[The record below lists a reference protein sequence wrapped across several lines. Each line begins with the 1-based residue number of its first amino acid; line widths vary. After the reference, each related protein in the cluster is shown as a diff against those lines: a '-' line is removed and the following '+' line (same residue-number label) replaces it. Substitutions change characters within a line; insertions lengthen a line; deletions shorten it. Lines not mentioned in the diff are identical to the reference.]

1 MLRRLII
8 LILGTML
15 VASCHESFNIIYED
29 VVEKDPNVIPPENV
43 DIRKVNILPTLS
55 DPLYTIDMPAASEKE
70 EDTDGEDTPDKDK
83 VYGKDYTTATRGA
96 YGTWEEDKAH
106 WLSTRFHTFGLRTGN
121 MSGGNADYE
130 AAKNGDQSAGV
141 LWDQI
146 LGIYDQH
153 GHTQFFNEEG
163 KVVDRKYDIGDNLYR
178 YKFFLLGMDNKP
190 VDFHTEEGRRVVAS
204 VQLDG
209 SHDILH
215 SFAYHTDEQYDE
227 AVQQAPQGD
236 AMKVFLGG
244 GKDYMYNRLSGYL
257 GMHPIFNVNHLLSRF
272 DVYVKGA
279 VTEDTPRGD
288 FLKIIITDVE
298 LKAYNNVDIVV
309 ADDSW
314 ERESYIQQ
322 FEESKIIRPVGE
334 PNYCPMPLYATQ
346 FGRNDHTDSYMQG
359 YDFEK
364 LAQEADQLSQ
374 EIGEPV
380 IPEGSHWV
388 CNSKRDTLTHTMMM
402 PPLPT
407 EDGQYAIRFKYRY
420 LFTYQ
425 DQETKEH
432 HLGINAN
439 RNSPGTI
446 WEECENTILIPRIDS
461 SGAPVVYR
469 GGKRYSLIITVYG
482 KSVIRV
488 EVIQAAM
495 WEDGGDIDVE
505 MPE

>member
-29 VVEKDPNVIPPENV
+29 VVEKDPNVIPPEEV

-55 DPLYTIDMPAASEKE
+55 DPLYTIDMPPASEKE
-70 EDTDGEDTPDKDK
+70 DASDKEK
-83 VYGKDYTTATRGA
+83 VYGKDYATATRGA
-96 YGTWEEDKAH
+96 YGTWEEDKAD

-121 MSGGNADYE
+121 SKGGAPDYE
-130 AAKNGDQSAGV
+130 AAKNGDKSAGV
-141 LWDQI
+141 LWDQTMA
-146 LGIYDQH
+146 LYDQH
-153 GHTQFFNEEG
+153 GHTQFFDKEG
-163 KVVDRKYDIGDNLYR
+163 KVVNPKYDIGDNLYR
-178 YKFFLLGMDNKP
+178 YKFFMLGMDNKP
-190 VDFHTEEGRRVVAS
+190 VDFHAEEGSRVIAS

-209 SHDILH
+209 SHDVLH
-215 SFAYHTDEQYDE
+215 SFAYHSDKQYEE
-227 AVQQAPQGD
+227 AVQQLPPND
-236 AMKVFLGG
+236 AAKVFLSTD
-244 GKDYMYNRLSGYL
+244 GKEHMYNRLSGYL
-257 GMHPIFNVNHLLSRF
+257 GMHPIFNVNHLMSRF

-279 VTEDTPRGD
+279 VTNDMPRGD
-288 FLKIIITDVE
+288 FLKIIITDVS

-314 ERESYIQQ
+314 ERDSYLQQ
-322 FEESKIIRPVGE
+322 FDESKIIRPVGE
-334 PNYCPMPLYATQ
+334 PVLCPMPLYATE

-359 YDFEK
+359 YDFEQ
-364 LAQEADQLSQ
+364 LAAEADQLSE

-388 CNSKRDTLTHTMMM
+388 CTSKRDTLTHTMMM

-407 EDGQYAIRFKYRY
+407 EDGQYAVRFKYRY

-439 RNSPGTI
+439 RHSPMTI
-446 WEECENTILIPRIDS
+446 WEECENTILIPKVDS
-461 SGAPVVYR
+461 NGAPVVYK

-495 WEDGGDIDVE
+495 WEDGGDIDIE

>member
-29 VVEKDPNVIPPENV
+29 VVEKDPNVIPPEEV

-55 DPLYTIDMPAASEKE
+55 DPLYTIEMPPASEKE
-70 EDTDGEDTPDKDK
+70 EGSDKDK
-83 VYGKDYTTATRGA
+83 VYGKDYATATRGA

-121 MSGGNADYE
+121 SMGGAPDYE
-130 AAKNGDQSAGV
+130 AARNGDVSAGV
-141 LWDQI
+141 LWDQT
-146 LGIYDQH
+146 LALYDQH
-153 GHTQFFNEEG
+153 GHTQFFDNEG
-163 KVVDRKYDIGDNLYR
+163 KVVNPKYDIGDNLYR

-190 VDFHTEEGRRVVAS
+190 VDFHTEENKRVVAR

-215 SFAYHTDEQYDE
+215 SFAYHTDKQYEE
-227 AVQQAPQGD
+227 AVQQMPHND
-236 AMKVFLGG
+236 AAKVFLALNG
-244 GKDYMYNRLSGYL
+244 GKEYMYNRLSGYL
-257 GMHPIFNVNHLLSRF
+257 GIQPIFNVNHLLSRF

-279 VTEDTPRGD
+279 VTQDTPRGD

-314 ERESYIQQ
+314 ERESYLQQ

-334 PNYCPMPLYATQ
+334 PTHCPMPLYPTE

-388 CNSKRDTLTHTMMM
+388 CTSKRDTLTHTMMM

-420 LFTYQ
+420 LFTHQ
-425 DQETKEH
+425 DPDTKEY

-439 RNSPGTI
+439 RHSPMTI
-446 WEECENTILIPRIDS
+446 WEECENTILIPRVDS
-461 SGAPVVYR
+461 SGAPVVYK

-482 KSVIRV
+482 KSVIRI
-488 EVIQAAM
+488 EVVQAAL

-505 MPE
+505 MPQ

>member
-1 MLRRLII
+1 
-8 LILGTML
+8 
-15 VASCHESFNIIYED
+15 
-29 VVEKDPNVIPPENV
+29 
-43 DIRKVNILPTLS
+43 
-55 DPLYTIDMPAASEKE
+55 
-70 EDTDGEDTPDKDK
+70 
-83 VYGKDYTTATRGA
+83 
-96 YGTWEEDKAH
+96 
-106 WLSTRFHTFGLRTGN
+106 
-121 MSGGNADYE
+121 
-130 AAKNGDQSAGV
+130 
-141 LWDQI
+141 
-146 LGIYDQH
+146 
-153 GHTQFFNEEG
+153 
-163 KVVDRKYDIGDNLYR
+163 
-178 YKFFLLGMDNKP
+178 
-190 VDFHTEEGRRVVAS
+190 
-204 VQLDG
+204 
-209 SHDILH
+209 
-215 SFAYHTDEQYDE
+215 
-227 AVQQAPQGD
+227 
-236 AMKVFLGG
+236 
-244 GKDYMYNRLSGYL
+244 MYNRLSGYL

-334 PNYCPMPLYATQ
+334 PNYCPMPLYVTQ

-364 LAQEADQLSQ
+364 LALEADQLSQ

-388 CNSKRDTLTHTMMM
+388 CTSKRDTLTHTMMM

-407 EDGQYAIRFKYRY
+407 EDGQYAICFKYRY
-420 LFTYQ
+420 LFTHQ
-425 DQETKEH
+425 DPDTKEH

-461 SGAPVVYR
+461 SGAPVVYK

-488 EVIQAAM
+488 EVIQATM
-495 WEDGGDIDVE
+495 WEDGGDIDIE

>member
-1 MLRRLII
+1 MLKRLII
-8 LILGTML
+8 LILGAML
-15 VASCHESFNIIYED
+15 VASCHESFNTIYED
-29 VVEKDPNVIPPENV
+29 VVEKDPNVISPEDV

-55 DPLYTIDMPAASEKE
+55 DPLYTIDMPAAS
-70 EDTDGEDTPDKDK
+70 DTTKK
-83 VYGKDYTTATRGA
+83 TRGA
-96 YGTWEEDKAH
+96 YGTWEEDKEH
-106 WLSTRFHTFGLRTGN
+106 WLSTRFHTFGLRTAN
-121 MSGGNADYE
+121 MAGGAADYD
-130 AAKNGDQSAGV
+130 AARNGDRSAGV
-141 LWDQI
+141 LWDQT

-163 KVVDRKYDIGDNLYR
+163 RVVDCKYNTDDNIYR

-190 VDFHTEEGRRVVAS
+190 VDFHTEEGKRVIAS

-215 SFAYHTDEQYDE
+215 SFAYHTDRQYHE

-244 GKDYMYNRLSGYL
+244 GPDYMYNRLSGYL

-272 DVYVKGA
+272 DVYVKGS

-288 FLKIIITDVE
+288 FLKIIITDVS

-314 ERESYIQQ
+314 ERDTYIQQ
-322 FEESKIIRPVGE
+322 FQDSKIIRPVGE
-334 PNYCPMPLYATQ
+334 PNHCPMPLYATE

-359 YDFEK
+359 YDFEM

-388 CNSKRDTLTHTMMM
+388 CTSKRDTLTHTMMM

-420 LFTYQ
+420 LFTHQ
-425 DQETKEH
+425 DPNTREY

-439 RNSPGTI
+439 RQSPQTI

-488 EVIQAAM
+488 EVIQAM
-495 WEDGGDIDVE
+495 KWEDGGDIDVDLGLQ
-505 MPE
+505 

>member
-1 MLRRLII
+1 
-8 LILGTML
+8 ML

-106 WLSTRFHTFGLRTGN
+106 WLSTRFHTFGLRSGN

-314 ERESYIQQ
+314 ERTQLLPYAPVCHPVWPQ
-322 FEESKIIRPVGE
+322 RP
-334 PNYCPMPLYATQ
+334 YRQLYAGLRLRKTCPG
-346 FGRNDHTDSYMQG
+346 GRPAEPGDRRTSHPRGKPLGVHLQARYPHAH
-359 YDFEK
+359 YDDAPSAHRGRAICHLLQVQVPVHPSGPRYK
-364 LAQEADQLSQ
+364 GASPWHQC
-374 EIGEPV
+374 EP
-380 IPEGSHWV
+380 
-388 CNSKRDTLTHTMMM
+388 
-402 PPLPT
+402 
-407 EDGQYAIRFKYRY
+407 
-420 LFTYQ
+420 
-425 DQETKEH
+425 
-432 HLGINAN
+432 
-439 RNSPGTI
+439 
-446 WEECENTILIPRIDS
+446 
-461 SGAPVVYR
+461 
-469 GGKRYSLIITVYG
+469 
-482 KSVIRV
+482 
-488 EVIQAAM
+488 
-495 WEDGGDIDVE
+495 
-505 MPE
+505 

>member
-29 VVEKDPNVIPPENV
+29 VVQKDPNVIPPEEV

-55 DPLYTIDMPAASEKE
+55 DPLYTIDMPPASEKE
-70 EDTDGEDTPDKDK
+70 DASDKEK
-83 VYGKDYTTATRGA
+83 VYGKDYATATRGA

-106 WLSTRFHTFGLRTGN
+106 WLSTRFHTFALRTGN
-121 MSGGNADYE
+121 SMGGAPDYE
-130 AAKNGDQSAGV
+130 AAKNGDTSAGV
-141 LWDQI
+141 LWDQTMA
-146 LGIYDQH
+146 LYDQH
-153 GHTQFFNEEG
+153 GHTQFFDKEG
-163 KVVDRKYDIGDNLYR
+163 KVVNPKYDIGDNLYR
-178 YKFFLLGMDNKP
+178 YKFFMLGMDNKP
-190 VDFHTEEGRRVVAS
+190 VDFHTEEGKRVVTS

-209 SHDILH
+209 THDILH
-215 SFAYHTDEQYDE
+215 SFAYHDNRQYEE
-227 AVQQAPQGD
+227 AVNQLPPSD
-236 AMKVFLGG
+236 AAKVFLSTG
-244 GKDYMYNRLSGYL
+244 GKENMYNRLSGYL
-257 GMHPIFNVNHLLSRF
+257 GIHPIFNVNHLLSRF

-288 FLKIIITDVE
+288 FLKIIITDVA
-298 LKAYNNVDIVV
+298 LKAYKNVDIVV

-314 ERESYIQQ
+314 ERESYLQQ
-322 FEESKIIRPVGE
+322 FEQSKIIRPVGE
-334 PNYCPMPLYATQ
+334 PTHCSMPLYATE

-359 YDFEK
+359 YDFEM

-388 CNSKRDTLTHTMMM
+388 CTSKRDTLAKSMMM

-407 EDGQYAIRFKYRY
+407 EDGQYAVRFKYRY
-420 LFTYQ
+420 LFTHQ
-425 DQETKEH
+425 DPNTKEY

-439 RNSPGTI
+439 RHSPQTI
-446 WEECENTILIPRIDS
+446 WEECENTILIPKIDT
-461 SGAPVVYR
+461 GGYPVVYK

-488 EVIQAAM
+488 EVIQAM
-495 WEDGGDIDVE
+495 KWEDGGDLDIDLE
-505 MPE
+505 SQ